1 MRSFSLLCI
10 MVVGVSSV
18 FAQAPPAKALSPFEQ
33 ELIGN
38 QTQFLQAWQEKNA
51 ALVSQAVSND
61 FRGIAP
67 NGDLYE
73 RSELV
78 GNVHEGRP
86 KDYRTYDFAVVRLDE
101 SCAVV
106 AYNEIVPGGNPRYRH
121 MSDTWTKEGG
131 QWKLKFRQVTRNL
144 WSALDLD

>member
-1 MRSFSLLCI
+1 MRSLSLLCI
-10 MVVGVSSV
+10 MVVGVSFV
-18 FAQAPPAKALSPFEQ
+18 FAQATQAKPLSPFEQ

-38 QTQFLQAWQEKNA
+38 QKQFLQAWQEKNA

-61 FRGIAP
+61 FRGIAS

-86 KDYRTYDFAVVRLDE
+86 KDYRTYDFTVVRLDE

-106 AYNEIVPGGNPRYRH
+106 AYNEIVPGANPRYRH
-121 MSDTWTKEGG
+121 MSDTWTKESG
-131 QWKLKFRQVTRNL
+131 QWKLKFRQMTWNL
-144 WSALDLD
+144 WSAVDLD